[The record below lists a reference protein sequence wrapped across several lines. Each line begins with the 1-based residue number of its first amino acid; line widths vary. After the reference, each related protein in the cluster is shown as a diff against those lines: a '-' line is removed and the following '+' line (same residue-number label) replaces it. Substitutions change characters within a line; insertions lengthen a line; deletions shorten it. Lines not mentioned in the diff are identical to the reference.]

1 MTTTISTLEKNVEKR
16 YEELTPEERAQW
28 VSAEEI
34 KIAVDGSKGINVSDR
49 EAELDRFVQ
58 KYVMPLNNWQY
69 ACFMRETDTCNI
81 RFWAEAY
88 FNAVLKGYD
97 REEALIAL

>member
-1 MTTTISTLEKNVEKR
+1 
-16 YEELTPEERAQW
+16 
-28 VSAEEI
+28 
-34 KIAVDGSKGINVSDR
+34 
-49 EAELDRFVQ
+49 
-58 KYVMPLNNWQY
+58 
-69 ACFMRETDTCNI
+69 MRETDTCNI